1 MKTVLNLPVL
11 KNPVTGK
18 IYLAYKDHMLSYT
31 IARGMLRNFFAI
43 NTGLSPDTDKATFN
57 LASYYSL
64 FPELR
69 DAVLDKMIC
78 EPADRADIIATMLR
92 IEAASEPGREMF
104 IQEIRDYYAA
114 AYSYDFGGID
124 SLYAETS
131 FRGLS
136 YALAEKIDIDA
147 FIGDEVEIEVR
158 EAIFSRLAKMLSC
171 TVEDLYLTW
180 VYGYKR

>member
-1 MKTVLNLPVL
+1 
-11 KNPVTGK
+11 
-18 IYLAYKDHMLSYT
+18 ML
-31 IARGMLRNFFAI
+31 
-43 NTGLSPDTDKATFN
+43 D
-57 LASYYSL
+57 
-64 FPELR
+64 
-69 DAVLDKMIC
+69 
-78 EPADRADIIATMLR
+78 

-124 SLYAETS
+124 SLYTETS

-158 EAIFSRLAKMLSC
+158 EAIFSRLSKMLSC
-171 TVEDLYLTW
+171 TVEDLYLT
-180 VYGYKR
+180 